1 MDILQNTTHLNGSLK
16 EEANKKLT
24 EFIQNVHNRDS
35 VWMDEI
41 LEEAIKMFK
50 SSSFDGEPELMPKTP
65 SQKNRSRKKCISSI
79 RNDQLA
85 TRRSSKRNSARIRAS
100 KRISQNVQ
108 RKKELEIQKAELE
121 NTSPCVRVTRAQA
134 ARSLRSLSVAAVK
147 NPVISLAKGRIPLVE
162 ISANERHS
170 AEGQIE
176 KTPPQIAKVAV
187 SHTLSPSPVKRSK
200 PLSEISVIII
210 QDTPEE
216 KLKKEVERTAC
227 KLKIANVSLSKT
239 IENEEPCAE
248 KLHPQQQEDKPLSEP
263 KATLNLNECPQT
275 PAVSKGSRRSVRR
288 SLMGRA
294 STSSRASLATRY
306 SLSTKREQTVLRRS
320 SRTVSKQE
328 SIQQSPVRMHVNTY
342 VGDKML
348 FVLSAEVITEEF
360 PDKESTESR
369 ATLDSMSHPQKI
381 DENLNK
387 SLHSDKTALP
397 QTPQSEEKHHKGDG
411 EEDSSEMSDELQK
424 QPLSARRKPSYKRAI
439 SDRDNGQPS
448 EDELSPPR
456 KKTLSPQCPASKVVR
471 PFKTFLHTVQKNQM
485 LMTPVSVNR
494 NSTIKSFLRQNTP
507 LRFTPKEKERQRLE
521 NLRKKE
527 EAEQQRKRKMEEEKK
542 RRLEEMKRKREE
554 RLQKV
559 LQARERVEQLEE
571 EKKKRLEQKLAHHEE
586 KNEKVREEKMAEGK
600 IKKRAVAKKLEEL
613 EARRKQEEDARKQ
626 RALQLEEEER
636 RHKELMQKKREEEQE
651 RVRKIAEQHQA
662 ELEREKELSAK
673 RELEKKQEQEKI
685 QAQRKHEQQEKE
697 KAVRLQREVLQAAKE
712 KERLRKEMEEKERK
726 LEQRKQEEELLKTT
740 SEVQAKVANKQ
751 LNVTV
756 SIENSPIYNSYPM
769 TPQGPKQPKIDLNNY
784 GMDLNSDDSTDD
796 ESQPRKTIPAWASG
810 NQLNQAIMH
819 QYYNPPNTQALFGV
833 VKSPKLEEIFDKS
846 KPRYFKRTSSAV
858 WNSPPFQGG
867 KSVSSAFKRF

>member
-1 MDILQNTTHLNGSLK
+1 MLNMLDPVALEDK
-16 EEANKKLT
+16 TNKKLT
-24 EFIQNVHNRDS
+24 EFIQNVHNIDF

-41 LEEAIKMFK
+41 LEEAIKIFK
-50 SSSFDGEPELMPKTP
+50 SSFDGEPELMPKTP
-65 SQKNRSRKKCISSI
+65 SQKNRSRKKGLSSMKT
-79 RNDQLA
+79 DQLA
-85 TRRSSKRNSARIRAS
+85 TRRSSKRNSARIRTS
-100 KRISQNVQ
+100 KRISQNAQ
-108 RKKELEIQKAELE
+108 RKRELEIQRAELE
-121 NTSPCVRVTRAQA
+121 NISPCVRVTRSKT
-134 ARSLRSLSVAAVK
+134 ARSFKSLSVAAVK
-147 NPVISLAKGRIPLVE
+147 NPVIDLAKGRIPLVE
-162 ISANERHS
+162 ISANERRS

-176 KTPPQIAKVAV
+176 NMPPQLTKVAV
-187 SHTLSPSPVKRSK
+187 SHTLSPSPAKRST
-200 PLSEISVIII
+200 PLSEKSVIII
-210 QDTPEE
+210 QDISGE
-216 KLKKEVERTAC
+216 KFKKEVGRTAC
-227 KLKIANVSLSKT
+227 KLKIANVCVSKT
-239 IENEEPCAE
+239 IENEEPSAE
-248 KLHPQQQEDKPLSEP
+248 KLFPEQQADKPLSEP
-263 KATLNLNECPQT
+263 KATLNLNEAPQT
-275 PAVSKGSRRSVRR
+275 PIVSKGSRRSVRR

-294 STSSRASLATRY
+294 STNSRASLANRY
-306 SLSTKREQTVLRRS
+306 SLSTKREQIVLRRS

-328 SIQQSPVRMHVNTY
+328 SIQKSSVHADVKT
-342 VGDKML
+342 DAIK
-348 FVLSAEVITEEF
+348 EKF

-369 ATLDSMSHPQKI
+369 ATLDSMSHSQEV

-387 SLHSDKTALP
+387 FLCSDKTGMP
-397 QTPQSEEKHHKGDG
+397 ETPQSEEKQNKGDR
-411 EEDSSEMSDELQK
+411 EEDSSEMSVELQK

-439 SDRDNGQPS
+439 SDRDDGQHT
-448 EDELSPPR
+448 EEELSPPR
-456 KKTLSPQCPASKVVR
+456 KKTVSPQCPASKVVG

-485 LMTPVSVNR
+485 LMTPASVNR
-494 NSTIKSFLRQNTP
+494 KNTIKSFLRQNTP
-507 LRFTPKEKERQRLE
+507 HRFTPKEKERQRLE

-527 EAEQQRKRKMEEEKK
+527 EAEQQRKKKMEEEKK

-554 RLQKV
+554 RLRKV

-571 EKKKRLEQKLAHHEE
+571 EKKKRLEQKLTQHEE

-636 RHKELMQKKREEEQE
+636 RRKELMQKKREEEQE
-651 RVRKIAEQHQA
+651 RARKIAEQHQA

-673 RELEKKQEQEKI
+673 RELEKKQEQERI

-697 KAVRLQREVLQAAKE
+697 KAARLQKEVLQAAKE

-726 LEQRKQEEELLKTT
+726 LQDQRKQEEELLKTI
-740 SEVQAKVANKQ
+740 SEPQAKDANKQ

-756 SIENSPIYNSYPM
+756 IIENSPICNSYPM
-769 TPQGPKQPKIDLNNY
+769 TPQGPKQPKIDINNY

-819 QYYNPPNTQALFGV
+819 QYYNPPNTKALFGV

>member
-1 MDILQNTTHLNGSLK
+1 MLNPMAL
-16 EEANKKLT
+16 EEAANKKLK

-79 RNDQLA
+79 KNDRLA
-85 TRRSSKRNSARIRAS
+85 TRRSSKRNGARIRAS

-108 RKKELEIQKAELE
+108 HKKELDIQKAELE

-134 ARSLRSLSVAAVK
+134 ARSFRSLSVAAVK
-147 NPVISLAKGRIPLVE
+147 NPVIDLAKGRIPLVE
-162 ISANERHS
+162 ISANERRS

-176 KTPPQIAKVAV
+176 KTPPQIAKVSI
-187 SHTLSPSPVKRSK
+187 SHNLSPSPVKRSK
-200 PLSEISVIII
+200 TLSEMSMIII

-216 KLKKEVERTAC
+216 KLKKEVGRTAC

-239 IENEEPCAE
+239 IENEEPRTE
-248 KLHPQQQEDKPLSEP
+248 KLCPQQQEDKPLSEP

-275 PAVSKGSRRSVRR
+275 PTVSKGSRRSVRR

-294 STSSRASLATRY
+294 STSSRASLANRY
-306 SLSTKREQTVLRRS
+306 SLSTKREQIVLRRS

-328 SIQQSPVRMHVNTY
+328 SIQQSPVHMHVNTE
-342 VGDKML
+342 
-348 FVLSAEVITEEF
+348 AITEEF

-369 ATLDSMSHPQKI
+369 ATLDSMSHRQKV

-387 SLHSDKTALP
+387 SLHSNKTVLP
-397 QTPQSEEKHHKGDG
+397 ESPQSKEKQHKGDR

-439 SDRDNGQPS
+439 NDRDNGQPS
-448 EDELSPPR
+448 EDEHSPPR

-507 LRFTPKEKERQRLE
+507 LRFTPKGGFVVSNKNALTEKERQRLE

-527 EAEQQRKRKMEEEKK
+527 EAERQRKRKMEEEKK

-586 KNEKVREEKMAEGK
+586 KNEKVREEKIAEGK
-600 IKKRAVAKKLEEL
+600 IKKRAMAKKLEEL

-651 RVRKIAEQHQA
+651 RARKIAEQHQA
-662 ELEREKELSAK
+662 ELAREKELSAK

-726 LEQRKQEEELLKTT
+726 LQEQPKQEELLKTT
-740 SEVQAKVANKQ
+740 SEAQAKVANKQ
-751 LNVTV
+751 LNATMN
-756 SIENSPIYNSYPM
+756 IENSPIYNSYPM
-769 TPQGPKQPKIDLNNY
+769 TPQGPKQPKIDLNDY

-810 NQLNQAIMH
+810 NQLSQAIMH

-867 KSVSSAFKRF
+867 KSLSSAFKRF

>member
-1 MDILQNTTHLNGSLK
+1 MLNMLNPMAL
-16 EEANKKLT
+16 EEETNKKLT
-24 EFIQNVHNRDS
+24 EFIQNVHDRDF

-50 SSSFDGEPELMPKTP
+50 SSSFNGEPELMPKTP
-65 SQKNRSRKKCISSI
+65 SQKNRSRKKCLSSMK
-79 RNDQLA
+79 NDQLA

-100 KRISQNVQ
+100 KRISQNTQ

-121 NTSPCVRVTRAQA
+121 NISPCVRVTRSQA
-134 ARSLRSLSVAAVK
+134 ARSFKSLSVAVK
-147 NPVISLAKGRIPLVE
+147 NPVIDLAKGRIPLVE

-176 KTPPQIAKVAV
+176 NTPPQLAKVAL
-187 SHTLSPSPVKRSK
+187 SHTLSSSPAKRSK
-200 PLSEISVIII
+200 PLSENSVIII

-216 KLKKEVERTAC
+216 KLKKEVGRTAC
-227 KLKIANVSLSKT
+227 KLKIANVCLSKT
-239 IENEEPCAE
+239 IENEAASIE
-248 KLHPQQQEDKPLSEP
+248 KLFPEQQADKPLSEP
-263 KATLNLNECPQT
+263 KATLNLNESPQT
-275 PAVSKGSRRSVRR
+275 PTVCKGSRRSVRR

-294 STSSRASLATRY
+294 STSSRASLANRY
-306 SLSTKREQTVLRRS
+306 SLSTKREQIVLRRS
-320 SRTVSKQE
+320 SRTVSKQ
-328 SIQQSPVRMHVNTY
+328 SIQQSSVHTHA
-342 VGDKML
+342 KTE
-348 FVLSAEVITEEF
+348 AIKEVF

-369 ATLDSMSHPQKI
+369 ATLDSTSHSQKV

-387 SLHSDKTALP
+387 TLCSNKTGMP
-397 QTPQSEEKHHKGDG
+397 ETPQSEGKQHKGDR
-411 EEDSSEMSDELQK
+411 EDAEDSSEMSDELQK

-439 SDRDNGQPS
+439 SDRDDGQHT

-485 LMTPVSVNR
+485 LMTPASVNR
-494 NSTIKSFLRQNTP
+494 NNTIKSFLRQNTP
-507 LRFTPKEKERQRLE
+507 LRFTPREKERQRLE

-527 EAEQQRKRKMEEEKK
+527 EAEHQRKRKMEEEKK

-571 EKKKRLEQKLAHHEE
+571 EKKKRLEQKLAQHEE

-651 RVRKIAEQHQA
+651 RARKIAEQHQA

-697 KAVRLQREVLQAAKE
+697 KAARLQREVLQAAKE
-712 KERLRKEMEEKERK
+712 KERLRKEMEEKEWK
-726 LEQRKQEEELLKTT
+726 LQEQRKQEEELLKTT
-740 SEVQAKVANKQ
+740 SEAQAKVANKQ

-756 SIENSPIYNSYPM
+756 TIENSPLCNSYPM
-769 TPQGPKQPKIDLNNY
+769 TPQGPKQPKIDINNY

-810 NQLNQAIMH
+810 NQLSQVILH
-819 QYYNPPNTQALFGV
+819 QYYNPPNTKALFGV